1 MGRLIWLSLGVA
13 MSACNGEPAEPPG
26 ALPAGVRPIGA
37 GPRYSP
43 ALRERPVPDCRP
55 GLGPRIGAHVELFA
69 DDRVVIVP
77 GGIGTRGPWRRLG
90 ARIEAARCYGALVT
104 IDPTGLVLIRPGTQA
119 TVGDLF
125 AIWGRPLGHRR
136 MIGFRGRVRGWLDGR
151 RWRGDVRRIPL
162 RRHAQVVL
170 EVGPYVP
177 PHARYTFP
185 AGW

>member
-1 MGRLIWLSLGVA
+1 MRRLILLSLMA
-13 MSACNGEPAEPPG
+13 ATTSCAGEPAEPSS

-43 ALRERPVPDCRP
+43 PLRERPVADCRR

-77 GGIGTRGPWRRLG
+77 GGIGTRGPRRRLG

-104 IDPTGLVLIRPGTQA
+104 IDPTGLVLLRPGTRA

-125 AIWGRPLGHRR
+125 ATWGRPLGRRR
-136 MIGFRGRVRGWLDGR
+136 MVGFRGRVRGWLDGR
-151 RWRGDVRRIPL
+151 RWHGDVRRIPL

-170 EVGPYVP
+170 EIGPYVP
-177 PHARYTFP
+177 PHSRYTFP
-185 AGW
+185 EGT